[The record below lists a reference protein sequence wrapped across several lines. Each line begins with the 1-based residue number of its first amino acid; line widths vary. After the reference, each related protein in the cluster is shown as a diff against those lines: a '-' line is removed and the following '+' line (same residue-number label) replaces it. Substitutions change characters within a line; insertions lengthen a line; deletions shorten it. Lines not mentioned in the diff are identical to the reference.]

1 MCYFMKAPKNSRFS
15 ADIQNHAANFWSALL
30 HLVQDKVSRQAL
42 LCLVVGGH
50 IVGQDV
56 AVVVLFK
63 PMAAKVKDT
72 VDP

>member
-1 MCYFMKAPKNSRFS
+1 MKAPKNSRFS

-42 LCLVVGGH
+42 LCLVVSGYV
-50 IVGQDV
+50 VGEDV
-56 AVVVLFK
+56 AMVVLLK
-63 PMAAKVKDT
+63 PVAAEVKDT